1 LARTLWGKSE
11 NLGMNVLLLGAT
23 GMVGQGMLRECL
35 LNSDVQL
42 VQTVGQTDTGAQDFE
57 ARFLF
62 PSCCTCRCRCSGPS
76 PGPGY
81 RKTGIAR

>member
-62 PSCCTCRCRCSGPS
+62 PSCCTRRCSGPS